1 MVNPVKTQSD
11 SEERYGRSLRALYF
25 IRFIFAAIWVASMVV
40 TAAKVPDVSPLL
52 TVLLVIYPAF
62 DAAAVL
68 WQLRADPDR
77 HRSKVVEWV
86 NVVLSV
92 AVAVALGFASSASI
106 SAVLAIWG
114 VWAIVVGVPQ
124 LIAAIRNRY
133 SGGQVAQMF
142 SGSISVFAGAGFLLQ
157 GLQGSD
163 MIVGVAGYA
172 GLGAVFFLVSAVRLT
187 VMPKK
192 SGT

>member
-1 MVNPVKTQSD
+1 MVNTVKIQSD
-11 SEERYGRSLRALYF
+11 SKERYGRSLRALYF
-25 IRFIFAAIWVASMVV
+25 IRFIFAAIWVAAMV
-40 TAAKVPDVSPLL
+40 TIAARFSDLSPLL

-77 HRSKVVEWV
+77 QRAKTVEWV
-86 NVVLSV
+86 NIVLSV
-92 AVAVALGFASSASI
+92 AVAVALGIASTVGIPAI
-106 SAVLAIWG
+106 LATWG

-124 LIAAIRNRY
+124 LIAAIRNRH

-142 SGSISVFAGAGFLLQ
+142 SGGISVFAGAGFLLQ

-163 MIVGVAGYA
+163 MLLGIAGYA

-187 VMPKK
+187 VIPKK
-192 SGT
+192 SVT